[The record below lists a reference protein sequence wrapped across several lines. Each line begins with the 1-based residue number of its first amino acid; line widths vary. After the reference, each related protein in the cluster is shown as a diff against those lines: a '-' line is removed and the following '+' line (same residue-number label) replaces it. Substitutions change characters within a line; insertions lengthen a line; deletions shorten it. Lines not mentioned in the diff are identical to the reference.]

1 MTSSAKQSIQE
12 SKEEFE
18 NQIFDLAT
26 PLLQKLYNKFVK
38 IPEQLDKPDAAIEL
52 LNPPKRFGTKEKVTI
67 GIEIT
72 SVDPGWYL
80 AYANDGKYGADLV
93 MERLEQTLKQGIIHD
108 NPTKNTDVPIPHSFI
123 FDGIKGKAGKHEAY
137 KAQGKF
143 DEIILLCFSEVI
155 WARNPIFQGGLAAW
169 TDYQLSEIAFPYDK
183 VIFLGLTDQ
192 RPVQIYDRKNKKT
205 QRPSPYLYPDATI
218 TCSKPA
224 TMPCGTIENI
234 DSKFFGAPIIPPRPR
249 KPE

>member
-18 NQIFDLAT
+18 NQIFDLTA

-38 IPEQLDKPDAAIEL
+38 KPEQVDKPDAAIEL

-72 SVDPGWYL
+72 SVDPSWYL
-80 AYANDGKYGADLV
+80 AYANDSKYGADLV

-108 NPTKNTDVPIPHSFI
+108 NPTKNTDVPIPQSFI
-123 FDGIKGKAGKHEAY
+123 FDGIKGKADKHESY
-137 KAQGKF
+137 KSQCRF

-155 WARNPIFQGGLAAW
+155 WAGNPIYQGGLAAW
-169 TDYQLSEIAFPYDK
+169 TDYQLSEISFPYDK
-183 VIFLGLTDQ
+183 VIFLGLIDQ
-192 RPVQIYDRKNKKT
+192 RAVQIYDRKNKKT
-205 QRPSPYLYPDATI
+205 KRPAPYLYPDATI

-224 TMPCGTIENI
+224 TMPCGTIDDI
-234 DSKFFGAPIIPPRPR
+234 DKKFFGTPIIPTRLR

>member
-18 NQIFDLAT
+18 NQIFDLTA

-38 IPEQLDKPDAAIEL
+38 IPEQVDKPDAAIEL

-80 AYANDGKYGADLV
+80 AYANDSKYRADLM

-108 NPTKNTDVPIPHSFI
+108 NPTKITDVPIPQSFI
-123 FDGIKGKAGKHEAY
+123 FDGMKGKADKHEAY
-137 KAQGKF
+137 RSQRKF

-155 WARNPIFQGGLAAW
+155 WAEIQYFKGG
-169 TDYQLSEIAFPYDK
+169 
-183 VIFLGLTDQ
+183 
-192 RPVQIYDRKNKKT
+192 
-205 QRPSPYLYPDATI
+205 SPHGRI
-218 TCSKPA
+218 T
-224 TMPCGTIENI
+224 N
-234 DSKFFGAPIIPPRPR
+234 
-249 KPE
+249 

>member
-1 MTSSAKQSIQE
+1 MTPSAKQSIQE

-18 NQIFDLAT
+18 SQIFDLAA

-38 IPEQLDKPDAAIEL
+38 IPEQVDKPDAAIEL

-80 AYANDGKYGADLV
+80 AYANDSKYGADLV
-93 MERLEQTLKQGIIHD
+93 TERLEQTFNQGIIHD
-108 NPTKNTDVPIPHSFI
+108 NPIKNIDVPTPQSFI
-123 FDGIKGKAGKHEAY
+123 FDGIKRKANKHESY
-137 KAQGKF
+137 KAQCRF
-143 DEIILLCFSEVI
+143 DEIILICFSDVI
-155 WARNPIFQGGLAAW
+155 WTGNRIFKGGLDAW
-169 TDYQLSEIAFPYDK
+169 TNYLLGEINFPYDK

-192 RPVQIYDRKNKKT
+192 KPVQIYDRKNKKT
-205 QRPSPYLYPDATI
+205 IRPAPYLYPDATI
-218 TCSKPA
+218 TCAQPA
-224 TMPCGTIENI
+224 AMPFGNI
-234 DSKFFGAPIIPPRPR
+234 DDIDNRFFGSPAIPPRPQ